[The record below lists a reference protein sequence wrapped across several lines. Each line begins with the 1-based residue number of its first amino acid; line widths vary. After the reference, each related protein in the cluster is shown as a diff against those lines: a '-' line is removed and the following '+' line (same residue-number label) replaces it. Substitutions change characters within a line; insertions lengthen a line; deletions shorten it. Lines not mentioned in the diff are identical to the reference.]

1 VARAGL
7 VTNGAEDDV
16 DCAIDRRGILAAG
29 GLIGLGAVLAACSG
43 RPSAP
48 RTPPAAPSSPAPPAS
63 STTNA
68 PPPSPVDLLTRAGT
82 CTLTPGT
89 IAGPTWFDA
98 HAVRSDIRDGR
109 PGTPL
114 DLAFRVVHAGPCTP
128 VPNAVV
134 DLWQC
139 DAGGV
144 YSGFAGASPGQGGTR
159 DGVDEYGDDESAAT
173 TAEHFLRGTQ
183 VSDADGVV
191 QFATVY
197 PGWYPTRTAHLHVK
211 VHLDGST
218 VLTGQLFFDDAVT
231 DGVYA
236 GQPYTEH
243 PSRDT
248 RNDGDP
254 FFSPAALLELAPD
267 GVRWLGALVLGVP

>member
-1 VARAGL
+1 VAEL
-7 VTNGAEDDV
+7 
-16 DCAIDRRGILAAG
+16 DRRSVLAAG

-43 RPSAP
+43 QQQRAAAPTTATSSSSAP
-48 RTPPAAPSSPAPPAS
+48 APATTTAP
-63 STTNA
+63 
-68 PPPSPVDLLTRAGT
+68 PPPSPVDLLDAAGT
-82 CTLTPGT
+82 CVLTPET

-139 DAGGV
+139 DAQGI
-144 YSGFAGASPGQGGTR
+144 YSGFASAAPGQGGHP
-159 DGVDEYGDDESAAT
+159 GGADEYGDKESAAT
-173 TAEHFLRGTQ
+173 TAERFLRGTQ
-183 VSDADGVV
+183 VTDANGVV

-197 PGWYPTRTAHLHVK
+197 PGWYPTRTAHLHLK
-211 VHLDGST
+211 VHLDRST
-218 VLTGQLFFDDAVT
+218 VLTGQLFFDDAIT

-236 GQPYTEH
+236 ADPYAQH
-243 PSRDT
+243 SGRDT
-248 RNDGDP
+248 RNDRDP
-254 FFSPAALLELAPD
+254 FFSPAAVLHLSPD
-267 GVRWLGALVLGVP
+267 GARWLGALVLGVR

>member
-1 VARAGL
+1 VA
-7 VTNGAEDDV
+7 DM
-16 DCAIDRRGILAAG
+16 DRRSVLAAG

-43 RPSAP
+43 QPSRSATASTTRAATPSASP
-48 RTPPAAPSSPAPPAS
+48 ASTSAAP
-63 STTNA
+63 
-68 PPPSPVDLLTRAGT
+68 PPPSPVDLLDGAGT
-82 CTLTPGT
+82 CALTPET

-114 DLAFRVVHAGPCTP
+114 DLAFRVEHAGACTP
-128 VPNAVV
+128 VANAVV

-139 DAGGV
+139 DALGI
-144 YSGFAGASPGQGGTR
+144 YSGFAGASPGQGGHAG
-159 DGVDEYGDDESAAT
+159 GVDEYGDKESAAT
-173 TAEHFLRGTQ
+173 TAERFLRGTQ
-183 VSDADGVV
+183 VTDAGGLV

-197 PGWYPTRTAHLHVK
+197 PGWYPTRSAHLHLK

-236 GQPYTEH
+236 QPPYAQHTG
-243 PSRDT
+243 RDT
-248 RNDGDP
+248 RNDRDP
-254 FFSPAALLELAPD
+254 FFSPKAVLRLAPD
-267 GVRWLGALVLGVP
+267 GARWLGALVLGVP

>member
-1 VARAGL
+1 L
-7 VTNGAEDDV
+7 AEL
-16 DCAIDRRGILAAG
+16 DRRSVLAAG

-43 RPSAP
+43 QPERTAATTSTPSA
-48 RTPPAAPSSPAPPAS
+48 APVSTSAPPPP
-63 STTNA
+63 
-68 PPPSPVDLLTRAGT
+68 PPPSPVDLLDGAGT
-82 CTLTPGT
+82 CTLTPET

-128 VPNAVV
+128 VANAVV

-139 DAGGV
+139 DAQGV
-144 YSGFAGASPGQGGTR
+144 YSGFADASPGQGGSR
-159 DGVDEYGDDESAAT
+159 GGVDEYGDNESAAT
-173 TAEHFLRGTQ
+173 TAERFLRGTQ
-183 VSDADGVV
+183 VTDAGGLV

-197 PGWYPTRTAHLHVK
+197 PGWYPTRTAHLHLK

-218 VLTGQLFFDDAVT
+218 ALTGQLFFDDAVT

-236 GQPYTEH
+236 QPPYAQHTG
-243 PSRDT
+243 RDT
-248 RNDGDP
+248 RNDRDP
-254 FFSPAALLELAPD
+254 FFSPAALLRLAPD
-267 GVRWLGALVLGVP
+267 GGRWLGALVLGVP

>member
-1 VARAGL
+1 VADL
-7 VTNGAEDDV
+7 
-16 DCAIDRRGILAAG
+16 DRRSVLAAG

-43 RPSAP
+43 QPSRTATATTRTSPSAAP
-48 RTPPAAPSSPAPPAS
+48 ASTSAAP
-63 STTNA
+63 
-68 PPPSPVDLLTRAGT
+68 PPPSPVDLLAGAGT
-82 CTLTPGT
+82 CTLTPET

-128 VPNAVV
+128 IANAVV

-144 YSGFAGASPGQGGTR
+144 YSGFADASPGQGGDPGGR
-159 DGVDEYGDDESAAT
+159 DGYGDKEAAAT
-173 TAEHFLRGTQ
+173 TAERFLRGTQ
-183 VSDADGVV
+183 VTDAGGVV
-191 QFATVY
+191 QFASVY
-197 PGWYPTRTAHLHVK
+197 PGWYPTRTAHLHLK
-211 VHLDGST
+211 VHLDGAT

-236 GQPYTEH
+236 ADPYAEH
-243 PSRDT
+243 AGRDT
-248 RNDGDP
+248 RNDRDP
-254 FFSPAALLELAPD
+254 FFSPAAVLRLAPD
-267 GVRWLGALVLGVP
+267 GGRWLGALVLGVP

>member
-1 VARAGL
+1 VA
-7 VTNGAEDDV
+7 DM
-16 DCAIDRRGILAAG
+16 DRRSVLAAG

-43 RPSAP
+43 QPSRSATASTTRAATPSASP
-48 RTPPAAPSSPAPPAS
+48 ASTSAAP
-63 STTNA
+63 
-68 PPPSPVDLLTRAGT
+68 PPPSPVDLLDDAGT
-82 CTLTPGT
+82 CALTPET

-114 DLAFRVVHAGPCTP
+114 DLAFRVEHAGACTP
-128 VPNAVV
+128 VANAVV

-139 DAGGV
+139 DALGI
-144 YSGFAGASPGQGGTR
+144 YSGFAGASPGQGGHAG
-159 DGVDEYGDDESAAT
+159 GVDEYGDKESAAT
-173 TAEHFLRGTQ
+173 TAERFLRGTQ
-183 VSDADGVV
+183 VTDAGGLV

-197 PGWYPTRTAHLHVK
+197 PGWYPTRSAHLHLK

-236 GQPYTEH
+236 QPPYAQHTG
-243 PSRDT
+243 RDT
-248 RNDGDP
+248 RNDRDP
-254 FFSPAALLELAPD
+254 FFSPKAVLRLAPD
-267 GVRWLGALVLGVP
+267 GARWLGALVLGVP